1 MKHGIKEMKAIKGR
15 ISNDD
20 IIAAEFGNEILDMLK
35 NHLKDV
41 SDIVNLKAP
50 LTDITMR
57 TAKNA
62 LSSASI
68 IRVAIIDLA
77 EFHSH
82 SDLEEVIGALKQE
95 VESIYEDIKS
105 EFTLIAASYIN

>member
-1 MKHGIKEMKAIKGR
+1 MKYGIKEMKAIKGG

-20 IIAAEFGNEILDMLK
+20 IIAAEFGNEILYTLK
-35 NHLKDV
+35 SHLKDV
-41 SDIVNLKAP
+41 SDILNLKAP

-82 SDLEEVIGALKQE
+82 SDLEEVISLLNKTVQAIHQ
-95 VESIYEDIKS
+95 DIKS